1 MDYSEKPKVSG
12 NAIVVV
18 IAVLL
23 FGCIIFGAFM
33 IPTIKQALQRDTA
46 TVAPPVAATS
56 QVDNATAA
64 PPPGS
69 VAIEISSSN
78 TKEDWMNAVVEQ
90 FNAEQ
95 HKTENGN
102 LIFVTVKHVT
112 SGGSQKDILSGKSQ
126 PTVWSPGDQ
135 SWVDEANTV
144 WRDRNGKLLIPDKC
158 EQTVLAPIGFAMWKP
173 MAQAL
178 GWPDK
183 PISWD
188 DIVALSADPKG
199 WETLGH
205 PEWAQFKFGHT
216 HPDYSNVGLLS
227 MTALTYSTLGMTEGL
242 TADEVYSDTVV
253 EAFRGVEQN
262 TYHYGLQSRPLMQ
275 ILAQRGPEYL
285 HAVTTSEAETL
296 KTNKEFASTMRFPLV
311 FIFPSK
317 GTFWSEQ
324 PYCILDGDWVSDEQ
338 KEAATTFRGYLLDK
352 KQQEMAIDY
361 YLRPI
366 DQTIPLHAPLALEDG
381 TDPRITMDTVP
392 ALQSPSADVSSAVKD
407 VFHQTKKKSTIVLLL
422 DISGSMEGEKIANAV
437 SSSAKFIERL
447 DPNDEIFLIAFGG
460 GDGTIYSL
468 GGGRAGDISE
478 DLVTKL
484 NGLYA
489 NGNTPLYDGVCTAID
504 KVNEVKAE
512 HDANNDRRLYGVVVL
527 SDGQDTSSTRSQNQM
542 FNCLPSGESVD
553 GTKIFTIAYGDD
565 ADADLLL
572 RIANHTNGKTFV
584 GDPNSI
590 ETIYNAISAEQ

>member
-1 MDYSEKPKVSG
+1 MDFSEKPKVSG
-12 NAIVVV
+12 SAIVVL

-23 FGCIIFGAFM
+23 FGCIILGAFM
-33 IPTIKQALQRDTA
+33 IPTLKQMLQSNTVPPAGATAVTDT
-46 TVAPPVAATS
+46 T
-56 QVDNATAA
+56 NATAA

-69 VAIEISSSN
+69 VTIEISSSN
-78 TKEDWMNAVVEQ
+78 TKEDWMNAVVEK

-95 HKTENGN
+95 HKTADGN

-112 SGGSQKDILSGKSQ
+112 SGGSQKDILNGKSQ

-144 WRDRNGKLLIPDKC
+144 WRDRTGQVLIPDQC
-158 EQTVLAPIGFAMWKP
+158 AQTVLAPIGFAMWKP

-178 GWPDK
+178 GWPDT

-188 DIVALSADPKG
+188 DIAALSADPKG

-205 PEWAQFKFGHT
+205 PEWGQFKFGHT

-227 MTALTYSTLGMTEGL
+227 MTALTYSTLGITEGL
-242 TADEVYSDTVV
+242 TADQVYSDAVV
-253 EAFRGVEQN
+253 EAFTGVEQN

-324 PYCILDGDWVSDEQ
+324 PYCILNGEWVSDEQ
-338 KEAATTFRGYLLDK
+338 KEAAATFRDYLLDK
-352 KQQEMAIDY
+352 QQQEMAIDY

-366 DQTIPLHAPLALEDG
+366 DTTIPLHAPLALDDG

-437 SSSAKFIERL
+437 SSSANFISRL
-447 DPNDEIFLIAFGG
+447 DPNDEIFLIVFGG
-460 GDGTIYSL
+460 GDGTVYSL

-478 DLVTKL
+478 DLTTKL

-512 HDANNDRRLYGVVVL
+512 HDANNEKRLYGIVLL

-553 GTKIFTIAYGDD
+553 GTKIFTIAYGGD